1 MVKVIVG
8 LMGSSVAQS
17 GSTLSTPAGMRE
29 LLDVCRRFGVQ
40 ELDTARVYSSGRSE
54 ELIGEVGAQQWFK
67 ISTKAPG
74 FSPGSLQ
81 HDQVIANCDA
91 SLAALRQDQ
100 VDIFYIHGPDSGTP
114 ISEVAQ
120 AFIEL
125 HRRGSYQRFGVSN
138 VSPTVVE
145 ELHTLCA
152 EAGSAV
158 PSVYQGAYSPVHRTM
173 EKELLPRLR
182 KLGVAFY
189 AWGPL
194 AGGLLAKPIDQ
205 IMNPEKGSR
214 YEAMRAQLG
223 PLYLRPEVLE
233 PLKVLTAKCQEQS
246 IPLAEATLR
255 WHMHHSALGDNDGII
270 LGASTASQL
279 EAGLKACQGGPL
291 SSQLIDAFETLWQ
304 AIAPSSSFA
313 WLP

>member
-1 MVKVIVG
+1 M
-8 LMGSSVAQS
+8 
-17 GSTLSTPAGMRE
+17 
-29 LLDVCRRFGVQ
+29 
-40 ELDTARVYSSGRSE
+40 YSSGRSE

-81 HDQVIANCDA
+81 HDKVIANCDA
-91 SLAALRQDQ
+91 SLAALQQDQ

-114 ISEVAQ
+114 IKEIAQ

-145 ELHTLCA
+145 ELHALCA

-304 AIAPSSSFA
+304 AIAPSSPFA